1 MQLKRLFVIIFVIFG
16 FPTLLFANQNIGK
29 YSYNIDTVISMMEL
43 SLIEEGINPETEE
56 FIESID
62 SLQLMVSLYGEE
74 SLIENIIKQS
84 PFSYIEIEPDNL
96 KIQLLDGEFIVPI
109 EIINDTIYSKDL
121 ESLDEILG
129 YFEDNKLY
137 FDFKV
142 TFDVDEQA
150 SISKECK
157 PFYLI
162 PFEKEG

>member
-16 FPTLLFANQNIGK
+16 FPTLLFANQNLGK

-129 YFEDNKLY
+129 YFEYNKLY